1 MVKTWKVC
9 ATLLILALACST
21 IYFWALN
28 LQISTA
34 LTHME
39 EEKSLLKAENE
50 ALRGELS
57 SLNQNFTS
65 LSEAYSS
72 LNESYMRLSQEH
84 SALQISYNALEGAYV
99 QLNSSYQQLN
109 SSYSSLLN
117 AYSALNSTY
126 GELLSRYSTLNAT
139 YNELLKQY
147 SALNASYSQ
156 LLSLNSSYA
165 KLYSALYEPLTNKTV
180 PTIEEL
186 EAWLREDPTD
196 TIAYNMPNFVCGDY
210 AVMLAFHAKL
220 MGWDM
225 GVVAV
230 LGKKADGSEFNH
242 AFNAINC
249 MEGLVEGLVYVEPQT
264 DEVWWYGGHSEI
276 QPGRWYEYPGF
287 GQVYVQEY
295 IIVVL
300 YD

>member
-1 MVKTWKVC
+1 MVKAWKVC

-21 IYFWALN
+21 TYLSSLN
-28 LQISTA
+28 LQISAA
-34 LTHME
+34 LTHAE

-50 ALRGELS
+50 ALRGELK

-72 LNESYMRLSQEH
+72 LTESYMQLSQEH
-84 SALQISYNALEGAYV
+84 SALQIRYNALEGAYV
-99 QLNSSYQQLN
+99 QLNSSYRQLN

-126 GELLSRYSTLNAT
+126 SELLTRYSTLNAT

-147 SALNASYSQ
+147 SALKASYSQ

-186 EAWLREDPTD
+186 KAWLKEDPTN
-196 TIAYNMPNFVCGDY
+196 TIAYNVPNFVCGDY

-242 AFNAINC
+242 AFNAITC
-249 MEGLVEGLVYVEPQT
+249 REGLVYVEPQT
-264 DEVWWYGGHSEI
+264 DEVWWYSGHSEI
-276 QPGRWYEYPGF
+276 RPGRWYEYPGF
-287 GQVYVQEY
+287 GQVYVREY
-295 IIVVL
+295 VIVVL
-300 YD
+300 YDRGG

>member
-1 MVKTWKVC
+1 MVKAWKVC

-21 IYFWALN
+21 IYLSSLN
-28 LQISTA
+28 LQISAA

-57 SLNQNFTS
+57 SLKQNFTS

-72 LNESYMRLSQEH
+72 LNESYIRLSQEH
-84 SALQISYNALEGAYV
+84 SALKISYNALEGAYV
-99 QLNSSYQQLN
+99 QLNSSYSN
-109 SSYSSLLN
+109 LLN
-117 AYSALNSTY
+117 AYSTLNSTY
-126 GELLSRYSTLNAT
+126 GELLTRYSNLNAT

-180 PTIEEL
+180 PTTEEL

-230 LGKKADGSEFNH
+230 LGRKADGSEFNH
-242 AFNAINC
+242 AFNAIIC
-249 MEGLVEGLVYVEPQT
+249 REGLVYVEPQT
-264 DEVWWYGGHSEI
+264 DDVWWYSGHSEI
-276 QPGRWYEYPGF
+276 QPGGWYKYPGF
-287 GQVYVQEY
+287 GQVYVEEY

-300 YD
+300 YDQGG

>member
-1 MVKTWKVC
+1 MVKAWKVC
-9 ATLLILALACST
+9 ATLLILTLACST
-21 IYFWALN
+21 IYFSTLN

-34 LTHME
+34 LTHTE

-57 SLNQNFTS
+57 SLKQNFTS

-72 LNESYMRLSQEH
+72 LNESYIRLSQEH
-84 SALQISYNALEGAYV
+84 SALKISYNALEGAYV
-99 QLNSSYQQLN
+99 QLNSSYSN
-109 SSYSSLLN
+109 LLN
-117 AYSALNSTY
+117 AYSTLNSTY
-126 GELLSRYSTLNAT
+126 GELLTRYSNLNAT

-165 KLYSALYEPLTNKTV
+165 KLYSALYQPLTNKTV
-180 PTIEEL
+180 PTTEEL

-230 LGKKADGSEFNH
+230 LGRKADGSEFNH
-242 AFNAINC
+242 AFNAIIC
-249 MEGLVEGLVYVEPQT
+249 MEGLVYVEPQT
-264 DEVWWYGGHSEI
+264 DDVWWYSGHSEI
-276 QPGRWYEYPGF
+276 QPGGWYEYPGF

-295 IIVVL
+295 VIVVL
-300 YD
+300 YDQGG

>member
-1 MVKTWKVC
+1 MVKAWKVC

-21 IYFWALN
+21 TYLSTLN

-34 LTHME
+34 LTHTE

-72 LNESYMRLSQEH
+72 LNESYIRLSQEH
-84 SALQISYNALEGAYV
+84 SALKISYNALEGAYV
-99 QLNSSYQQLN
+99 QLNSSYSN
-109 SSYSSLLN
+109 LLN
-117 AYSALNSTY
+117 AYSTLNSTY
-126 GELLSRYSTLNAT
+126 GELLTRYSNLNAT

-180 PTIEEL
+180 PTTEEL
-186 EAWLREDPTD
+186 KAWLREDPTD

-230 LGKKADGSEFNH
+230 LGRKADGSEFNH
-242 AFNAINC
+242 AFNAIIC
-249 MEGLVEGLVYVEPQT
+249 REGLVYVEPQT
-264 DEVWWYGGHSEI
+264 DEVWWYSGHSEI
-276 QPGRWYEYPGF
+276 QPGGWYKYPGF
-287 GQVYVQEY
+287 GQVYVEEY

-300 YD
+300 YDQGG

>member
-1 MVKTWKVC
+1 MVKAWKVC

-21 IYFWALN
+21 IYFSTLD
-28 LQISTA
+28 LQISAA
-34 LTHME
+34 LTHAE

-50 ALRGELS
+50 ALRGELK
-57 SLNQNFTS
+57 SLNKNFTS

-72 LNESYMRLSQEH
+72 LNESYMQLSQEH
-84 SALQISYNALEGAYV
+84 SALQIRYNALEGAYV
-99 QLNSSYQQLN
+99 QLN

-126 GELLSRYSTLNAT
+126 SELLSRYSNLNAT

-147 SALNASYSQ
+147 SALKASYSQ

-165 KLYSALYEPLTNKTV
+165 KLYSALYQPLTNKTV

-186 EAWLREDPTD
+186 KAWLKEDPTN
-196 TIAYNMPNFVCGDY
+196 TIAYNVPNFVCGDY

-230 LGKKADGSEFNH
+230 LGRKADGSEFNH
-242 AFNAINC
+242 AFNAIIC
-249 MEGLVEGLVYVEPQT
+249 REGLVYVEPQT
-264 DEVWWYGGHSEI
+264 DEVWWYSGHSEI
-276 QPGRWYEYPGF
+276 QPGGWYKYPGF
-287 GQVYVQEY
+287 GQVYVEEY

-300 YD
+300 YDQGG

>member
-1 MVKTWKVC
+1 MVKAWKVC

-21 IYFWALN
+21 IYLSTLD
-28 LQISTA
+28 LQISAA
-34 LTHME
+34 LTRTE

-50 ALRGELS
+50 ALRGELN

-72 LNESYMRLSQEH
+72 LNESYIRLSQEH
-84 SALQISYNALEGAYV
+84 SALKISYNALEGAYV
-99 QLNSSYQQLN
+99 QLNSSY
-109 SSYSSLLN
+109 SSLFN

-126 GELLSRYSTLNAT
+126 GELLTRYSNLNAT

-147 SALNASYSQ
+147 TALNASYSQ

-165 KLYSALYEPLTNKTV
+165 KLYSALYEPLTNKTI
-180 PTIEEL
+180 PTTEEL
-186 EAWLREDPTD
+186 QAWLREDPTN

-242 AFNAINC
+242 AFNAIAC
-249 MEGLVEGLVYVEPQT
+249 REGLVYVEPQT
-264 DEVWWYGGHSEI
+264 DDVWWYSGHSEI
-276 QPGRWYEYPGF
+276 QPGGWYEYPGF

-300 YD
+300 YDQGG

>member
-1 MVKTWKVC
+1 MVKAWKVC

-21 IYFWALN
+21 IYFSTLN
-28 LQISTA
+28 LQISAA
-34 LTHME
+34 LTHTE

-57 SLNQNFTS
+57 SLKQNFTS

-72 LNESYMRLSQEH
+72 LNESYVRLSQEH

-99 QLNSSYQQLN
+99 QLNSSYSN
-109 SSYSSLLN
+109 LLN
-117 AYSALNSTY
+117 AYSTLNSTY
-126 GELLSRYSTLNAT
+126 GELLTRYSNLNAT

-180 PTIEEL
+180 PTTEEL

-230 LGKKADGSEFNH
+230 LGRKADGSEFNH
-242 AFNAINC
+242 AFNAIIC
-249 MEGLVEGLVYVEPQT
+249 REGLVYVEPQT
-264 DEVWWYGGHSEI
+264 DDVWWYSGHSEI
-276 QPGRWYEYPGF
+276 QPGGWYKYPGF
-287 GQVYVQEY
+287 GQVYVEEY

-300 YD
+300 YDQGG

>member
-1 MVKTWKVC
+1 
-9 ATLLILALACST
+9 
-21 IYFWALN
+21 
-28 LQISTA
+28 
-34 LTHME
+34 
-39 EEKSLLKAENE
+39 
-50 ALRGELS
+50 
-57 SLNQNFTS
+57 
-65 LSEAYSS
+65 
-72 LNESYMRLSQEH
+72 
-84 SALQISYNALEGAYV
+84 LEDTYV
-99 QLNSSYQQLN
+99 QLN
-109 SSYSSLLN
+109 SSYSSLFN

-126 GELLSRYSTLNAT
+126 GELLTRYSTLNAT

-165 KLYSALYEPLTNKTV
+165 KLYTALYEPLTNKTV
-180 PTIEEL
+180 PTTEEL
-186 EAWLREDPTD
+186 QAWLREDPTN

-225 GVVAV
+225 GVVAI

-242 AFNAINC
+242 AFNAVTC
-249 MEGLVEGLVYVEPQT
+249 REGLVYVEPQT
-264 DEVWWYGGHSEI
+264 DNVWWYSGHSEI
-276 QPGRWYEYPGF
+276 QPGGWYEYPGF

-300 YD
+300 YDQGG

>member
-1 MVKTWKVC
+1 MVKAWKVC
-9 ATLLILALACST
+9 ATLLILTLACST
-21 IYFWALN
+21 IYFSTLN

-57 SLNQNFTS
+57 SLKQNFTS

-72 LNESYMRLSQEH
+72 LNESYIRLSQEH
-84 SALQISYNALEGAYV
+84 SALKISYNALEGAYV
-99 QLNSSYQQLN
+99 QLNSSYSN
-109 SSYSSLLN
+109 LLN
-117 AYSALNSTY
+117 AYSTLNSTY
-126 GELLSRYSTLNAT
+126 GELLTRYSNLNAT

-180 PTIEEL
+180 PTTEEL

-230 LGKKADGSEFNH
+230 LGRKADGSEFNH
-242 AFNAINC
+242 AFNAIIC
-249 MEGLVEGLVYVEPQT
+249 REGLVYVEPQT
-264 DEVWWYGGHSEI
+264 DDVWWYSGHSEI
-276 QPGRWYEYPGF
+276 QPGGWYKYPGF
-287 GQVYVQEY
+287 GQVYVEEY

-300 YD
+300 YDQGG

>member
-1 MVKTWKVC
+1 MVKAWKVC
-9 ATLLILALACST
+9 ATLLILTLACST
-21 IYFWALN
+21 IYFSTLN

-34 LTHME
+34 LTHTE

-72 LNESYMRLSQEH
+72 LNESYIRLSQEH
-84 SALQISYNALEGAYV
+84 SALKISYNALEGAYV
-99 QLNSSYQQLN
+99 QLNSSYSN
-109 SSYSSLLN
+109 LLN
-117 AYSALNSTY
+117 AYSTLNSTY
-126 GELLSRYSTLNAT
+126 GELLTRYSNLNAT

-180 PTIEEL
+180 PTTEEL

-230 LGKKADGSEFNH
+230 LGRKADGSEFNH
-242 AFNAINC
+242 AFNAIIC
-249 MEGLVEGLVYVEPQT
+249 REGLVYVEPQT
-264 DEVWWYGGHSEI
+264 DDVWWYSGHSEI
-276 QPGRWYEYPGF
+276 QPGGWYKYPGF
-287 GQVYVQEY
+287 GQVYVEEY

-300 YD
+300 YDQGG

>member
-9 ATLLILALACST
+9 ATLLILTLACST
-21 IYFWALN
+21 IYFSTLD
-28 LQISTA
+28 LQISAA
-34 LTHME
+34 LTHAE

-50 ALRGELS
+50 ALRGELK
-57 SLNQNFTS
+57 SLNKNFTS

-72 LNESYMRLSQEH
+72 LNESYVQLSQEH
-84 SALQISYNALEGAYV
+84 SALQISYNALKGAYV
-99 QLNSSYQQLN
+99 QLN

-126 GELLSRYSTLNAT
+126 GELLTRYFNLNAT

-180 PTIEEL
+180 PTTEEL
-186 EAWLREDPTD
+186 KVWLKEDPTD

-230 LGKKADGSEFNH
+230 LGRKADGSEFNH
-242 AFNAINC
+242 AFNAIIC
-249 MEGLVEGLVYVEPQT
+249 REGLVYVEPQT
-264 DEVWWYGGHSEI
+264 DDVWWYNGHSEI
-276 QPGRWYEYPGF
+276 QPGGWYKYPGF
-287 GQVYVQEY
+287 GQVYVEEY

-300 YD
+300 YDQGG

>member
-1 MVKTWKVC
+1 MVKAWKVC
-9 ATLLILALACST
+9 ATLLISALACST
-21 IYFWALN
+21 IYFSTLD
-28 LQISTA
+28 LQISAA
-34 LTHME
+34 LTHAE

-50 ALRGELS
+50 ALRGELK
-57 SLNQNFTS
+57 SLNKNFTS

-72 LNESYMRLSQEH
+72 LNEPYMQLSQEH
-84 SALQISYNALEGAYV
+84 SALQIRYNALEGAYV
-99 QLNSSYQQLN
+99 QLN

-126 GELLSRYSTLNAT
+126 SELLSRYSNLNAT

-165 KLYSALYEPLTNKTV
+165 KLYSALYQPLTNKTV

-186 EAWLREDPTD
+186 KVWLKEDPTN
-196 TIAYNMPNFVCGDY
+196 TIAYNVPNFVCGDY

-242 AFNAINC
+242 AFNAITC
-249 MEGLVEGLVYVEPQT
+249 REGLVYVEPQT
-264 DEVWWYGGHSEI
+264 DEVWWYSGHSEI
-276 QPGRWYEYPGF
+276 QPGGWYEYPGF
-287 GQVYVQEY
+287 GQVYVEEY

-300 YD
+300 YDRGG

>member
-1 MVKTWKVC
+1 MVKAWKVC
-9 ATLLILALACST
+9 ATLLILTLACST
-21 IYFWALN
+21 IYLSTLD
-28 LQISTA
+28 LQISAA
-34 LTHME
+34 LTQTE
-39 EEKSLLKAENE
+39 EKKSLLKAENE

-65 LSEAYSS
+65 LSEVYSS

-84 SALQISYNALEGAYV
+84 SALQISYNALEDTYV
-99 QLNSSYQQLN
+99 QLN

-126 GELLSRYSTLNAT
+126 GELLTRYSTLNAT

-165 KLYSALYEPLTNKTV
+165 KLYTALYEPLTNKTV
-180 PTIEEL
+180 PTTEEL
-186 EAWLREDPTD
+186 QAWLRENPTN

-242 AFNAINC
+242 AFNAIIC
-249 MEGLVEGLVYVEPQT
+249 MGGLVYVEPQT
-264 DEVWWYGGHSEI
+264 DDVWWYSGHSEI
-276 QPGRWYEYPGF
+276 QPGGWYEYPGF

-300 YD
+300 HDQGG

>member
-9 ATLLILALACST
+9 ATLLILTLACST
-21 IYFWALN
+21 IYFSTLN

-34 LTHME
+34 LTHTE

-72 LNESYMRLSQEH
+72 LNESYIRLSQEH
-84 SALQISYNALEGAYV
+84 SALKISYNALEGAYV
-99 QLNSSYQQLN
+99 QLNSSYSN
-109 SSYSSLLN
+109 LLN
-117 AYSALNSTY
+117 AYSTLNSTY
-126 GELLSRYSTLNAT
+126 GELLTRYSNLNAT

-180 PTIEEL
+180 PTTEEL

-230 LGKKADGSEFNH
+230 LGRKADGSEFNH
-242 AFNAINC
+242 AFNAIIC
-249 MEGLVEGLVYVEPQT
+249 REGLVYVEPQT
-264 DEVWWYGGHSEI
+264 DDVWWYSGHSEI
-276 QPGRWYEYPGF
+276 QPGGWYKYPGF
-287 GQVYVQEY
+287 GQVYVEEY

-300 YD
+300 YDQGG

>member
-1 MVKTWKVC
+1 MVKAWKVC
-9 ATLLILALACST
+9 ATLLILTLACST
-21 IYFWALN
+21 IYFSTLN

-34 LTHME
+34 LTHTE

-57 SLNQNFTS
+57 SLKQNFTS

-72 LNESYMRLSQEH
+72 LNESYIRLSQEH
-84 SALQISYNALEGAYV
+84 SALKISYNALEGAYV
-99 QLNSSYQQLN
+99 QLNSSYSN
-109 SSYSSLLN
+109 LLN
-117 AYSALNSTY
+117 AYSTLNSTY
-126 GELLSRYSTLNAT
+126 GELLTRYSNLNAT

-180 PTIEEL
+180 PTTEEL

-230 LGKKADGSEFNH
+230 LGRKADGSEFNH
-242 AFNAINC
+242 AFNAIIC
-249 MEGLVEGLVYVEPQT
+249 REGLVYVEPQT
-264 DEVWWYGGHSEI
+264 DDVWWYSGHSEI
-276 QPGRWYEYPGF
+276 QPGGWYKYPGF
-287 GQVYVQEY
+287 GQVYVEEY

-300 YD
+300 YDQGG

>member
-1 MVKTWKVC
+1 LT
-9 ATLLILALACST
+9 LACST
-21 IYFWALN
+21 IYFSTLN

-57 SLNQNFTS
+57 SLKQNFTS

-72 LNESYMRLSQEH
+72 LNESYIRLSQEH
-84 SALQISYNALEGAYV
+84 SALKISYNALEGAYV
-99 QLNSSYQQLN
+99 QLNSSYSN
-109 SSYSSLLN
+109 LLN
-117 AYSALNSTY
+117 AYSTLNSTY
-126 GELLSRYSTLNAT
+126 GELLTRYSNLNAT

-180 PTIEEL
+180 PTTEEL

-230 LGKKADGSEFNH
+230 LGRKADGSEFNH
-242 AFNAINC
+242 AFNAIIC
-249 MEGLVEGLVYVEPQT
+249 REGLVYVEPQT
-264 DEVWWYGGHSEI
+264 DDVWWYSGHSEI
-276 QPGRWYEYPGF
+276 QPGGWYKYPGF
-287 GQVYVQEY
+287 GQVYVEEY

-300 YD
+300 YDQGG